1 MAEAVSKLAAPTAA
15 AAKSA
20 KDIVAG
26 TKTTIQSGVELTANT
41 ADSFQ
46 MIASVSDQINAI
58 SDQLVAAVQSQEMA
72 LAIMEERIATI
83 STIADRN
90 LQSAVGTE
98 QSSSMLAGEADSLRS
113 EVRKFVLKG
122 EYIL

>member
-1 MAEAVSKLAAPTAA
+1 M
-15 AAKSA
+15 
-20 KDIVAG
+20 
-26 TKTTIQSGVELTANT
+26 
-41 ADSFQ
+41 
-46 MIASVSDQINAI
+46 NAI
-58 SDQLVAAVQSQEMA
+58 SDKLVAAVESQEMA

-113 EVRKFVLKG
+113 QVRKFVLKG
-122 EYIL
+122 EYNQ